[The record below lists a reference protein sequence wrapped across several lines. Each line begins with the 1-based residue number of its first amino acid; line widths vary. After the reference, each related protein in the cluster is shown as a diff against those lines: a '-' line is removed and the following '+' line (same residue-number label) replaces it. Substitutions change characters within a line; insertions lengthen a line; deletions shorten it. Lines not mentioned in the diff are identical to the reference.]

1 MTILAFDDRRGLY
14 ELENVLKELLGGKMH
29 FMGFDSAE
37 KVLRA
42 AEKNGY
48 DISLCRCCI
57 SESERNAPAR
67 RAVISLSED
76 KLYWYCRNSE

>member
-48 DISLCRCCI
+48 DIAQKQAVKAW
-57 SESERNAPAR
+57 NR
-67 RAVISLSED
+67 RAD
-76 KLYWYCRNSE
+76 K